1 MNNEKIFNI
10 VQQIAA
16 SLDIKLHE
24 KENSSSTLRFEGRT
38 KGIEVFLYFSTQ
50 TRDKSKVQ
58 AYFCVGSSRHY
69 YEPRFSKKIT
79 FSDTKSEHLIFKDLM
94 QRLEMEK
101 IKEKV
106 DNIFSYR
113 SSEKDKKDLEQA
125 ELSIFQKFLPFEKVD
140 YKQEYVA
147 RKNGAVFSL
156 SSKKEEL
163 NIYII
168 NKDILIRICAAA
180 AKILEEE
187 AAKA

>member
-1 MNNEKIFNI
+1 MNNIKIVNI
-10 VQQIAA
+10 VQQLAL

-50 TRDKSKVQ
+50 TKDKSKVQ

-69 YEPRFSKKIT
+69 SEPQFSKKIT

-140 YKQEYVA
+140 YKQEYVLA
-147 RKNGAVFSL
+147 
-156 SSKKEEL
+156 KKERFFRFL
-163 NIYII
+163 Q
-168 NKDILIRICAAA
+168 K
-180 AKILEEE
+180 K
-187 AAKA
+187 KS

>member
-1 MNNEKIFNI
+1 MNNIKIVNI
-10 VQQIAA
+10 VHQLAL

-24 KENSSSTLRFEGRT
+24 KENSSSTLRFEGRI
-38 KGIEVFLYFSTQ
+38 KGIEVHLYFSTQ
-50 TRDKSKVQ
+50 TKDKSKVQ

-79 FSDTKSEHLIFKDLM
+79 FNDTKSEHLIFKDLM

-101 IKEKV
+101 IKEKA

-113 SSEKDKKDLEQA
+113 ASEKDKKDLEQA
-125 ELSIFQKFLPFEKVD
+125 EFSIFQKFIPFEKIN
-140 YKQEYVA
+140 YKQGYVA
-147 RKNGAVFSL
+147 RKNGAVFEL
-156 SSKKEEL
+156 SPNKEEL
-163 NIYII
+163 NIYIK

-180 AKILEEE
+180 SQILKEE